1 MTRRAA
7 IYARYSS
14 DLQRDASI
22 DDQLRVCRQL
32 IAREGWNEGEVYTDA
47 AISGATLLRPEYQRM
62 LEDARAGRF
71 DVIVAEGL
79 DRISRDQEHI
89 AAFYKQTSF
98 CGIPVIT
105 RAEGE
110 ISELHIGLKGTMA
123 ALFLKDLAQK
133 THRGL
138 EGRINEGKSAGGKA
152 YGYRVV
158 KGTDAQGDTLTGELE
173 PVPEE
178 VAVVRRIFKDYATG
192 LSARSIA
199 AALNRD
205 GVPAP
210 GGAEWSFSTISGNWK
225 RGTGILNNE
234 LYIGR
239 RLWNR
244 QRFMKDPITGKRQA
258 RMNPESEWKV
268 ADVPVL
274 RIIEDELWGAVK
286 TRQGALR
293 SVLLSPEGRPRPEQ
307 ARRPKYLFSG
317 LMKCSC
323 CGARYTLINASTY
336 SCSATRNKGTCANRA
351 TIKRNEI
358 ERRILEGLKSRLMHP
373 ELLAEFVSAY
383 HAEWNLLAAV
393 SS

>member
-110 ISELHIGLKGTMA
+110 ISELHIGLKGTMS
-123 ALFLKDLAQK
+123 ALFLKDLGQK

-138 EGRINEGKSAGGKA
+138 EGLINAGKSAGGKS

-158 KGTDAQGDTLTGELE
+158 KRTDAQGNPVTGELE
-173 PVPEE
+173 LVPEE
-178 VAVVRRIFKDYATG
+178 VKVIHRIFVDYAAG
-192 LSARSIA
+192 KSARAIA
-199 AALNRD
+199 AALNQED
-205 GVPAP
+205 VPAP
-210 GGAEWSFSTISGNWK
+210 RGGSWSFSTISGNCK

-244 QRFMKDPITGKRQA
+244 QRFMKDPLTGKRQA
-258 RMNPESEWKV
+258 RMNPAAGRVIVE
-268 ADVPVL
+268 VPEF
-274 RIIEDELWGAVK
+274 RIIDDDLW
-286 TRQGALR
+286 LR
-293 SVLLSPEGRPRPEQ
+293 
-307 ARRPKYLFSG
+307 
-317 LMKCSC
+317 
-323 CGARYTLINASTY
+323 
-336 SCSATRNKGTCANRA
+336 
-351 TIKRNEI
+351 
-358 ERRILEGLKSRLMHP
+358 
-373 ELLAEFVSAY
+373 
-383 HAEWNLLAAV
+383 
-393 SS
+393 